1 MKRLWNVSADR
12 RRRAQSTAATAG
24 VVVAAAIAAA
34 LAQPAAAAVS
44 DYDWAATWQASP
56 EPPRAPEV
64 ALSGQTIREVA
75 HVSLGGDQVR
85 VRLSNDFGAAP
96 LTIGAAHVAISTVG
110 AGIQQGTDRVLTFNG
125 HGSVTIPPYSHVVS
139 DGAELK
145 VPSLGNVAVSLYV
158 PGNGA
163 SATEHYFALQSAY
176 IASRDVT
183 GAPDLPGAALITKRA
198 LLTGIDVSARR
209 AKVIVTL
216 GDSITD
222 GFGSSVGANRRW
234 PDRLAERL
242 IAKHQSTAVVNAGI
256 GGNRLLHDVFGPNA
270 VSRLDRDV
278 LSLPKVTHLVV
289 MLGINDF
296 GFPGGRN
303 LPAEEVSSDD
313 VITAYRQIIA
323 RAHAHGIKVIGA
335 TLIPFG
341 PIPERPGFY
350 SPASEAKRQAVNQW
364 IRTSRQFDGVIDFEA
379 AIRDPKA
386 STRML
391 PAYDSGD
398 HLDPNDAGYKAMAD
412 AIDLGLF
419 N

>member
-1 MKRLWNVSADR
+1 MNRQSMAPFSRQRSAALR
-12 RRRAQSTAATAG
+12 MGS
-24 VVVAAAIAAA
+24 AIAAA
-34 LAQPAAAAVS
+34 AALLALPAAAAVS

-56 EPPRAPEV
+56 EPPRPPEV
-64 ALSGQTIREVA
+64 TLSGQTIREVA
-75 HVSLGGDQVR
+75 HISLGGDQVR
-85 VRLSNDFGAAP
+85 VRLSNDYGAAP

-110 AGIQQGTDRVLTFNG
+110 AGIAQGSDRALTFNG
-125 HGSVTIPPYSHVVS
+125 HPSVTIPPYAHVIS
-139 DGAELK
+139 DPADLK
-145 VPSLGNVAVSLYV
+145 VAALSNLAVSLYV
-158 PGNGA
+158 PGSSG

-176 IASRDVT
+176 IAARDVT
-183 GAPDLPGAALITKRA
+183 GAPDLPGAAIVSKRA
-198 LLTGIDVSARR
+198 FLTGIDVSARR
-209 AKVIVTL
+209 ARVIVTL

-222 GFGSSVGANRRW
+222 GFGSSIGANRRW

-242 IAKHQSTAVVNAGI
+242 NAKRGSTPAAVVNAGI

-303 LPAEEVSSDD
+303 LPAEEVSADD
-313 VITAYRQIIA
+313 VITAYRQIIS

-335 TLIPFG
+335 TLLPFG

-364 IRTSRQFDGVIDFEA
+364 IRTSRAFDGVIDFEA
-379 AIRDPKA
+379 AVRDPKA
-386 STRML
+386 TTRML

-412 AIDLGLF
+412 AIDLRVF
-419 N
+419 D